1 MKTQSIDKAIRLA
14 EKKYE
19 RIEQMRSR
27 EATLNEVRR
36 LVAAGVSNPT
46 IADLMGVDKRT
57 IERIRSGHVEEVKP
71 PKAFNFNTDQSRA
84 DKLEKFAAAGFD
96 LACKLRDE
104 DPQLVWETL
113 LQLNEQTLMELT
125 MILLAGLPVDRPAS
139 EIFGWLDREIA
150 S

>member
-27 EATLNEVRR
+27 EATLAEVRR
-36 LVAAGVSNPT
+36 LTAAGVSSST
-46 IADLMGVDKRT
+46 ISELMGMDERT
-57 IERIRSGHVEEVKP
+57 VIRIRNGHVDDVKP
-71 PKAFNFNTDQSRA
+71 PKVFNFNTDQGRA
-84 DKLEKFAAAGFD
+84 DKLEKFVAAAFD

-104 DPQLVWETL
+104 DPQVVWETL

-125 MILLAGLPVDRPAS
+125 MILLAGLPVDQPAS
-139 EIFGWLDREIA
+139 EIFGWLDRGIA